1 VRATAFAVSWLAALS
16 ICGGATAFEL
26 RAWPL
31 LEANRSGEAFEVR
44 LLGPLIEWRRASLSS
59 TFTLRPLF
67 SSSRSPDG
75 VSRGW
80 LLYPLVSWSRSP
92 QELSIRFFFLGS
104 YVARRDPPAERPYQ
118 QELTI
123 FPLLFFR
130 RTADAGSSFSLLPL
144 YGNVERFFGYQRVRM
159 LLFPLYLS
167 LEEPLWRRT
176 WLLFPFYS
184 RVGGRLGQGWRL
196 WPLYGHTQL
205 GGEYESRYVGWPFS
219 IRAVSHPG
227 RNDQTTTRISWPFF
241 SAVDGPT
248 LSSRSYAFLLV
259 LPLYTH
265 TVDLARDSETR
276 GFPWPLWVE
285 QVDRRSGERQSLR
298 LTPFFGRRR
307 TATLDS
313 VFYFWPFYRQRSGRG
328 EDAAYRR
335 TDVLFVV
342 YRDQWEGEAAQRRH
356 IRALVPLWV
365 ERDSGKTS
373 DAQSLA
379 LLDGLFPTN
388 EVLADAQAPLYRLYG
403 SDTRGGIRRH
413 DLLWRM
419 FVWGDGKIRPPW
431 YFSVD

>member
-1 VRATAFAVSWLAALS
+1 LLAALS
-16 ICGGATAFEL
+16 IGSDAAGFEL

-31 LEANRSGEAFEVR
+31 LEASRRSERLEAR
-44 LLGPLIEWRRASLSS
+44 LLGPLVEWRSDSVSS
-59 TFTLRPLF
+59 ALTIRPLL
-67 SSSRSPDG
+67 SSSRSGDG

-92 QELSIRFFFLGS
+92 HELSIRFFLLGS
-104 YVARRDPPAERPYQ
+104 YVARSDPPAERPYQ
-118 QELTI
+118 SELTI
-123 FPLLFFR
+123 FPLVFYR
-130 RTADAGSSFSLLPL
+130 RATDAGSSFSLLPL
-144 YGNVERFFGYQRVRM
+144 YGNVERLFGYQRVRM

-176 WLLFPFYS
+176 WALFPFYS
-184 RVGGRLGQGWRL
+184 RVGGQAGRGWRL
-196 WPLYGHTQL
+196 WPIYGHTQL
-205 GGEYESRYVGWPFS
+205 GGEYESQYLLWPFS

-227 RNDQTTTRISWPFF
+227 QNDETTSRISWPLF

-248 LSSRSYAFLLV
+248 LHSRSYAFLLV
-259 LPLYTH
+259 LPLYTR
-265 TVDLARDSETR
+265 TVDLARDTDTR

-285 QVDRRSGERQSLR
+285 QIDRRSGERRSLR

-313 VFYFWPFYRQRSGRG
+313 VFYLWPFYRQRTGRG

-335 TDVLFVV
+335 TDVLFVM
-342 YRDQWEGEAAQRRH
+342 YRDQWEGEAAERRH

-365 ERDSGKTS
+365 ERDGGPAE
-373 DAQSLA
+373 DAQSLT

-388 EVLADAQAPLYRLYG
+388 QVLRDAHAPLYRLYG
-403 SDTRGGIRRH
+403 SETRGGVRRH

-419 FVWGDGKIRPPW
+419 FVWGDGKVRPPW
-431 YFSVD
+431 YFSAD